1 MYKTLCT
8 KYGRILL
15 EEKNVILKELL
26 TKELGTY
33 NSIYEGLKNNET
45 EAGLK
50 RRTEIQNILEHLN
63 EAINIL

>member
-1 MYKTLCT
+1 M
-8 KYGRILL
+8 
-15 EEKNVILKELL
+15 ELR
-26 TKELGTY
+26 EF
-33 NSIYEGLKNNET
+33 LKNNET